1 VGSYYFLAAQLPY
14 LIYGQAAPIK
24 SDDFLEM
31 ARNSLNSNDAAVL
44 GLCVLNPPEGP
55 KTSHGF
61 INSWR
66 EWERALR
73 LNLARNRA
81 QKLKRDGAPD
91 APEHPAGAVAAARA
105 ALAMDSPLDAEIFL
119 GEARWKAIENFQG
132 LSLFNENAMYAY
144 LLKLR
149 LCERRQAFKTEE
161 GFSEYKTLYDSI
173 LKASKPTGEL
183 E

>member
-14 LIYGQAAPIK
+14 LIYGQAAPMK
-24 SDDFLEM
+24 SDDFLKM
-31 ARNSLNSNDAAVL
+31 AQKSLNSRDASAL
-44 GLCVLNPPEGP
+44 GLCVLNPPGGP
-55 KTSHGF
+55 KTPHGF
-61 INSWR
+61 INSWC

-91 APEHPAGAVAAARA
+91 APEHPADAAAA
-105 ALAMDSPLDAEIFL
+105 AKAAFAMDSPLDAEIFL
-119 GEARWKAIENFQG
+119 GEVRWKAIENFQG
-132 LSLFNENAMYAY
+132 LSLFNENAIYAY

-161 GFSEYKTLYDSI
+161 GFLEYKTLYDSI
-173 LKASKPTGEL
+173 LKASKPGGEL